1 MSDVAYLYQIVNA
14 VDGLQYIGV
23 TKNPKVRFRSHAFHN
38 IKTRSFLKNAIKK
51 YGVDNFKMN
60 ILLIGSQKYCYEM
73 EAKVIAAYNT
83 KFPNGYNI
91 CSGGIGAVGLNG
103 EANGMYG
110 RTGEL
115 HPNFGKPGYNLGKK
129 MSEESKEKMRQ
140 SRLGRKFSQET
151 REKLKQMALNR
162 SPELLQRMADAR
174 RAAFAKRKEKSN
186 VYAL

>member
-14 VDGLQYIGV
+14 IDGLQYIGV

-38 IKTRSFLKNAIKK
+38 TKTRSFLKNAIKK
-51 YGVDNFKMN
+51 YGVDSFKMN
-60 ILLIGSQKYCYEM
+60 ILLIGTQKYCYEM

-83 KFPNGYNI
+83 KSPNGYNI

-129 MSEESKEKMRQ
+129 MSEETKEKMRQ
-140 SRLGRKFSQET
+140 AHLGKKLSQET
-151 REKLKQMALNR
+151 REKLKKNALNR
-162 SPELLQRMADAR
+162 TPDILQHIKDAR
-174 RAAFAKRKEKSN
+174 LAALVNKKGIMQ
-186 VYAL
+186 